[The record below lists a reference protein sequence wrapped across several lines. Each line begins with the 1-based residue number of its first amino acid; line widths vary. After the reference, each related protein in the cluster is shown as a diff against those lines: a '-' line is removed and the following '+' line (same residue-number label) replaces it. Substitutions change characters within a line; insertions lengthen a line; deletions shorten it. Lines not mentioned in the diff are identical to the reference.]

1 MGRININVSLGNGI
15 KDGYILS
22 SAPTLITSDNHRATV
37 PVVVLINEFGAD
49 EAQFLWLH
57 FFLAKEKEN
66 GKYMS
71 LYIGT
76 VTINRYPDCD
86 IEGANNLI
94 TEFRAKNVPFPENGE
109 YKIEVYMEN
118 KNENGKDYDFKE
130 VKKRSREIRE
140 VEELVA
146 FNTFDVVFP
155 DSQ

>member
-22 SAPTLITSDNHRATV
+22 SAPTLTTSDNHRATV

-66 GKYMS
+66 GKCMS

-94 TEFRAKNVPFPENGE
+94 TEFRAKNVPFPEKGE

-118 KNENGKDYDFKE
+118 KNENGKDYDFEE
-130 VKKRSREIRE
+130 VKKRSREIRK
-140 VEELVA
+140 VEKLVA

>member
-1 MGRININVSLGNGI
+1 MGRININVSVGTED
-15 KDGYILS
+15 KDGFTLS
-22 SAPTLITSDNHRATV
+22 SAPTLITTDNHRATV

-57 FFLAKEKEN
+57 LFLAKEKEN

-71 LYIGT
+71 LYIGS

-86 IEGANNLI
+86 NEGVNNLI
-94 TEFRAKNVPFPENGE
+94 TEFRAKNVPFPDNGK

-118 KNENGKDYDFKE
+118 KNENGKDCDFRE
-130 VKKRSREIRE
+130 VKRRSREIRE
-140 VEELVA
+140 SGELMA